1 MGIRRE
7 EQLEERDLD
16 DPKYLQDFGRE
27 DNCWTAYDLSHLLL
41 IGITGQ
47 TLICCGLD
55 EFMKIHSQLRTG
67 LALPHWQSKV
77 EFICCIHIQY

>member
-1 MGIRRE
+1 MGILRE
-7 EQLEERDLD
+7 EKLAERDLD

-67 LALPHWQSKV
+67 LAWQSKV